1 MTRKKQGQGKPTR
14 IYVKNFVV
22 PQEPEKHAAEPVP
35 VCADETSENGKS
47 AVFESTESD
56 EKAPAGEAQ
65 TSQNRNSGFPESGGL
80 DFPKAERNKNNI
92 NKTEKSDTEY
102 PIHPS
107 APSRKRGQR
116 MFANDTMRSIGY
128 YREQLK
134 ENIGY
139 EQLCMDHPLDRER
152 IDGYV
157 ELMAEVCCSGRE
169 SVRINQEHI
178 AVEQA
183 RERFLSL
190 DREHILYVL
199 ECMGKTTT
207 LIGNIRAYTLSALY
221 NAPVTIEQYYAALVN
236 HDLAAG

>member
-1 MTRKKQGQGKPTR
+1 
-14 IYVKNFVV
+14 
-22 PQEPEKHAAEPVP
+22 
-35 VCADETSENGKS
+35 
-47 AVFESTESD
+47 
-56 EKAPAGEAQ
+56 
-65 TSQNRNSGFPESGGL
+65 
-80 DFPKAERNKNNI
+80 
-92 NKTEKSDTEY
+92 
-102 PIHPS
+102 
-107 APSRKRGQR
+107 

-139 EQLCMDHPLDRER
+139 EQLCMDHPYDKER